1 MQHTLKETTESSI
14 GHKSFWWQ
22 HGTPLPAQRAPLHNA
37 VAQQPSSLLP
47 SLLLYPP
54 VPQHRFAIVLCEFVL
69 AVEKQMIDSVASRK
83 WTDHCFM
90 LIYTYLNTPPYQK
103 IHFLCSFVSFHSIC
117 HNVSFSIYKS
127 AGRKALQT
135 SILKVL
141 ISLHF
146 QDCFCPPTPSG
157 IPLWRET
164 GGLQNLKVTRLRWS
178 SLGLCI

>member
-1 MQHTLKETTESSI
+1 MTEWDASTCTASS
-14 GHKSFWWQ
+14 S
-22 HGTPLPAQRAPLHNA
+22 AQRHCPTAQLLAAQLAVVPTCPSAQICNCFVWVYPCNGEANERQCCKPEMDWSLFYAYLHLFKH
-37 VAQQPSSLLP
+37 SSLP
-47 SLLLYPP
+47 EDSLSLQL
-54 VPQHRFAIVLCEFVL
+54 
-69 AVEKQMIDSVASRK
+69 S
-83 WTDHCFM
+83 
-90 LIYTYLNTPPYQK
+90 
-103 IHFLCSFVSFHSIC
+103 VSFHSIC

-127 AGRKALQT
+127 SGRKALQT

-164 GGLQNLKVTRLRWS
+164 GGLQTLKVARLRWS